1 MSTCSFTSDVTSFRG
16 TQSYQEDLKKI
27 AQVSIGSEKLLN
39 FSFSMS
45 RSWERLQNTTSVQK
59 MSLTHASAECQAYEI
74 ILDKFSLPKLSEDFI
89 QGALYS
95 FQKSNWV

>member
-1 MSTCSFTSDVTSFRG
+1 MTLGST
-16 TQSYQEDLKKI
+16 
-27 AQVSIGSEKLLN
+27 KLLG

-74 ILDKFSLPKLSEDFI
+74 ILDKFALPKLSEDFI
-89 QGALYS
+89 QGAVYS
-95 FQKSNWV
+95 YARGNWTEFI

>member
-1 MSTCSFTSDVTSFRG
+1 
-16 TQSYQEDLKKI
+16 
-27 AQVSIGSEKLLN
+27 
-39 FSFSMS
+39 
-45 RSWERLQNTTSVQK
+45 

-74 ILDKFSLPKLSEDFI
+74 ILDKFALPKLSEDFI